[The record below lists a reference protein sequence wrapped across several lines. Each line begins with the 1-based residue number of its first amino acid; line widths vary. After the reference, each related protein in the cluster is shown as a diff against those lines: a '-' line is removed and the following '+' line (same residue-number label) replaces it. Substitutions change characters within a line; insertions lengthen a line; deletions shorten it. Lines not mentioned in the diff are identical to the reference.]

1 MNKRLFIRNLALWLA
16 LTCLQALAFAQ
27 VTQPQR
33 STDAA
38 PLKAQLQQKLDE
50 WREAAK
56 FPGATVGVVLADG
69 TTFGLATGVSD
80 RAANK
85 PMTIADRLLQ
95 GSVGKTYV
103 AAVAMQLISE
113 GKFSLDDK
121 IEKYL
126 GKEPWFARLPNA
138 RDITIR
144 NLMNHTSGLVRYEF
158 NERFTTDLT
167 KNPGKVWKP
176 EEEIAYILDTKAPF
190 EAGKGWDYS
199 DTNYIVLG
207 MIIERV
213 TKSTY
218 YEQVKKR
225 VLKPLKLNDTVPS
238 DSRRIPSLA
247 QGYAGAQNPFGG
259 SDAMLVNGEF
269 VINPQFEWTGGGMA
283 STSMD
288 LARWAKLL
296 YEGKAFAPSLLPEM
310 FNGVP
315 ARLGPEAKYGLGVI
329 IRPTKLGVSYGH
341 SGFFPGYLTEMV
353 YFPAHKFAL
362 AVQVN
367 TSVRLNKSPLRALLE
382 LAEIVSAH

>member
-1 MNKRLFIRNLALWLA
+1 MSKRVSPHFLNLWLA
-16 LTCLQALAFAQ
+16 LICFNTLAFAQ
-27 VTQPQR
+27 VANPQR
-33 STDAA
+33 AA
-38 PLKAQLQQKLDE
+38 DSAQLKAQLQQKLDE
-50 WREAAK
+50 WRDAAK

-80 RAANK
+80 RVANK
-85 PMTIADRLLQ
+85 PLTTSDRLLQ

-103 AAVAMQLISE
+103 AAVALQLLNE
-113 GKFSLDDK
+113 GKFKLDDK

-138 RDITIR
+138 HDITIR

-158 NERFTTDLT
+158 NERFTADLT

-199 DTNYIVLG
+199 DTNFIVLG
-207 MIIERV
+207 LIIERV

-238 DSRRIPSLA
+238 DSRRIPGVA
-247 QGYAGAQNPFGG
+247 QGYAGAQNPFGV

-283 STSMD
+283 STSLD

-296 YEGKAFAPSLLPEM
+296 YEGKAFAPALLPEM
-310 FNGVP
+310 LNGVP

-329 IRPTKLGVSYGH
+329 IRPTKLGLGYGH
-341 SGFFPGYLTEMV
+341 SGFFPGYLTEML
-353 YFPAHKFAL
+353 YFPEHKFAL

-367 TSVRLNKSPLRALLE
+367 TSVRLSKPPLRALLE
-382 LAEIVSAH
+382 LAEVVAAR